1 MGIKQLG
8 LWDNRS
14 DKCPF
19 VELLEDDDNH
29 CFSFGQPEGGY
40 EVIAEDTPFFAN
52 ILAEIRNVGF
62 NDISVKPTPSFEMP
76 SFIPNV
82 KRGSQKILQGNIP
95 PVVAISLSNII
106 SPKELSMPTGD
117 IRSKFGI
124 HPKSKVLLLCYAK
137 DGLIEKLWGQ
147 RKEIFR
153 KIASLKF
160 DLVTAVNYSIWLNQP
175 HAERLINPKRSLMT
189 FQELQKLGVPA
200 VPHIYWTGKKDLMRW
215 SDWLKNNQGVNT
227 IAINLQTERERGNVI
242 WNQTLEDLKFFVS
255 ILSRPIHFLITG
267 PSEPERIRQ
276 LQNIL
281 PNFTLTN
288 GSCARKATSGFLIK
302 EDQGSLRYEH
312 NNKIPKNEI
321 LGKNIKFYKELMAE
335 KLTEPNRVI
344 SSALK
349 EKLNSPIPVKPYELL
364 NFLSSPTEISSGT
377 RP

>member
-29 CFSFGQPEGGY
+29 CFSFGQPKDGY

-62 NDISVKPTPSFEMP
+62 NDISAKPTPSFEMP
-76 SFIPNV
+76 SFVPNV

-106 SPKELSMPTGD
+106 SPKELSMPSGG

-124 HPKSKVLLLCYAK
+124 HPNSKVLLLCYAK

-147 RKEIFR
+147 RKEIFK
-153 KIASLKF
+153 KIAALEF

-175 HAERLINPKRSLMT
+175 HAERLINPKRSLIT
-189 FQELQKLGVPA
+189 FQELQELGAPA

-215 SDWLKNNQGVNT
+215 GDWLTSNEGVNI

-242 WNQTLEDLKFFVS
+242 WNQTLEDLKFFAS
-255 ILSRPIHFLITG
+255 LLDRPIHFLITG
-267 PSEPERIRQ
+267 PSKPERIRQ

-281 PNFTLTN
+281 PSFTLTN
-288 GSCARKATSGFLIK
+288 GSCARKAASGFLIK

-312 NNKIPKNEI
+312 SNKIPKNEI
-321 LGKNIKFYKELMAE
+321 LEKNIKFYEELMAE
-335 KLTEPNRVI
+335 KLRKSDTIVT
-344 SSALK
+344 SARKRGLDGQIIAEHYEFLK
-349 EKLNSPIPVKPYELL
+349 YPLSTASP
-364 NFLSSPTEISSGT
+364 SPETGV
-377 RP
+377 

>member
-40 EVIAEDTPFFAN
+40 EVIAEDTPFFSN

-62 NDISVKPTPSFEMP
+62 NDISVKPTPLFEMP
-76 SFIPNV
+76 PFVPNV

-95 PVVAISLSNII
+95 PVVAISFSNII

-137 DGLIEKLWGQ
+137 DGLIEKLWSQ

-175 HAERLINPKRSLMT
+175 HAERLINPKRSLIT
-189 FQELQKLGVPA
+189 FQELQELGVPA
-200 VPHIYWTGKKDLMRW
+200 VPHIYWTGKKDLVRW
-215 SDWLKNNQGVNT
+215 SHWLKNNQGVMT

-242 WNQTLEDLKFFVS
+242 WNQTLDDLGFFVS
-255 ILSRPIHFLITG
+255 ILDRPIHFLITG
-267 PSEPERIRQ
+267 PSKPERVRQ
-276 LQNIL
+276 LLGIL
-281 PNFTLTN
+281 PTFTLTN
-288 GSCARKATSGFLIK
+288 GISARRAASGYLIK
-302 EDQGSLRYEH
+302 EDRGSLRFEH
-312 NNKIPKNEI
+312 NNAMPKNEI
-321 LGKNIKFYKELMAE
+321 LGKNIKFYEELMTEALPLPNTTIKPKRKEDTTKELLLLSHKA
-335 KLTEPNRVI
+335 LVNNLAVI
-344 SSALK
+344 
-349 EKLNSPIPVKPYELL
+349 
-364 NFLSSPTEISSGT
+364 
-377 RP
+377 